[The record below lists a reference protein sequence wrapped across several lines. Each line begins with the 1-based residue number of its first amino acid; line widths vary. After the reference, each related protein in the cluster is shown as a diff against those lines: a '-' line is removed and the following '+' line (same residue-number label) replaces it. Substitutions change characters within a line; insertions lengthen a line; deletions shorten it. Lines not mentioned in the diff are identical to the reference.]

1 MNRRKFVKNATLSSL
16 AALTYSTNAFSGN
29 KKAEDFVMTVTGKK
43 ESKDLGLMLTHEHV
57 MSNFGQE
64 PSYIGQFDVPK
75 LRNQILPYL
84 SKVKNLGCDVLVE
97 CTTAYFGRNVELL
110 REFSEATGLNIVTN
124 TGWYAAANDRY
135 VPEKAYEL
143 STDEIAKI
151 WIDEWKKGIDDTDVK
166 PGFIK
171 LGIDNGDL
179 SEIDK
184 KLIIAGA
191 KTHLK
196 TGLTLQVHTSNNPKA
211 AEEQLQ
217 ILKDEGVSAE
227 AWIWTH
233 AHNLPEAEPL
243 IEAAQEGAWISL
255 DGIRYDKERQDHI
268 YALLLKLADQGLSER
283 ILLSHDGNSF
293 PSGKDIRPYDALMTE
308 FIPRLKAEGFTE
320 RDVHQFT
327 VVNPQ
332 KAFSVNVRKV

>member
-1 MNRRKFVKNATLSSL
+1 
-16 AALTYSTNAFSGN
+16 
-29 KKAEDFVMTVTGKK
+29 MTVTGKK
-43 ESKDLGLMLTHEHV
+43 DVNNLGLMLTHEHL

-75 LRNQILPYL
+75 LKDQVLPYL
-84 SKVKNLGCDVLVE
+84 SKVKSLGCDVLVE

-110 REFSEATGLNIVTN
+110 REFSETSGLNIITN

-135 VPEKAYEL
+135 VPEKAYKL
-143 STDEIAKI
+143 SADEIANI
-151 WIDEWKKGIDDTDVK
+151 WIDEWKNGIDGTEIR

-171 LGIDNGDL
+171 LAVDD
-179 SEIDK
+179 SPVSDIDK

-196 TGLTLQVHTSNNPKA
+196 TGLTMQVHTGNNPEA
-211 AEEQLQ
+211 AEVQLK
-217 ILKDEGVSAE
+217 IIKDEGVSPE

-255 DGIRYDKERQDHI
+255 DGIRYDKERQEHI
-268 YALLLKLADQGLSER
+268 YTLLLKLVDQGLSER

-293 PSGKDIRPYDALMTE
+293 PSGKEIRPFDALMTE
-308 FIPRLKAEGFTE
+308 FIPRLKAEGFTD
-320 RDVHQFT
+320 RDIHQLT

-332 KAFSVNVRKV
+332 NAFSINIRKA